1 MAYINYL
8 LSILTD
14 TALVQD
20 IITFSLQYPVIYSS
34 FIQVFDPYHTD
45 HYWIHIICSRYV
57 SKNKI
62 KTQLLL
68 SRNHHYDGKT
78 IKSIL
83 EIAILK
89 LPLKANIDMH
99 RQLGKHFGA
108 PKANLE
114 SGKNIWKM
122 QWLKQNL

>member
-14 TALVQD
+14 TALVQA
-20 IITFSLQYPVIYSS
+20 IITFSLQYLIIYSS
-34 FIQVFDPYHTD
+34 FIQVFDQYHTD

-68 SRNHHYDGKT
+68 SRNGHYDGKK
-78 IKSIL
+78 IKSIV
-83 EIAILK
+83 ETAILK
-89 LPLKANIDMH
+89 LPLTANTDMH
-99 RQLGKHFGA
+99 RHLGKHFGA

-114 SGKNIWKM
+114 SGENIWKM